1 MGRIDWATTI
11 TTIIGAVLGSGLA
24 NNIPFLN
31 DLIPVA
37 GTSVGEILTM
47 IVGGGIGGAVGGS
60 LGQRS

>member
-47 IVGGGIGGAVGGS
+47 IVGGGIGGAVGGAV
-60 LGQRS
+60 GQRS

>member
-31 DLIPVA
+31 ELIPIA
-37 GTSVGEILTM
+37 GTSIGAILS
-47 IVGGGIGGAVGGS
+47 IVVGGGLGSAVGGA